1 MTESRRLLRHFLA
14 ALAYRTQKALRDA
27 PPEFAGH
34 RAAPAARTPF
44 ELLWHMTGLI
54 GYARTMFHGGD
65 YAPPR
70 LPDLQAEVAR
80 FHAQLE
86 ALDRDFADATLEA
99 RISDEQFLHGP
110 LADAMTHVGQLAL
123 LRRLHG
129 EPVPPENF
137 IFASIDVANL
147 GERQALP
154 NAPDPGWSPRQMPR
168 APGPLRRDRAE
179 VAVER
184 PSAPE
189 LAPLAAVVVGAA
201 DPEIVAL
208 EARLRMAQLSADVAA
223 LDALISDDLLFTGP
237 NGQLG
242 TKAEDL
248 AAHGSGVVRFRAHV
262 PEELRVRRVGRDV
275 ALCALRARL
284 DVEVGGA
291 PVAGTYRYTRVWARE
306 SDGAWRVAGGHVSEV
321 PPVAAP
327 DDDERWR

>member
-27 PPEFAGH
+27 PPAFADY

-70 LPDLQAEVAR
+70 LADLPAEVGR

-99 RISDEQFLHGP
+99 RISDQQFLHGP

-123 LRRLHG
+123 LRRLFG

-137 IFASIDVANL
+137 IFATIDAANL

-154 NAPDPGWSPRQMPR
+154 NAPDPGWSPGQMPR
-168 APGPLRRDRAE
+168 PPAPLRENR
-179 VAVER
+179 VETAMK
-184 PSAPE
+184 SANATE
-189 LAPLAAVVVGAA
+189 LALMTAAVVGAA

-208 EARLRMAQLSADVAA
+208 EVRLRSAQLAADVPA
-223 LDALISDDLLFTGP
+223 LDRLISDDLLFTGP

-248 AAHGSGVVRFRAHV
+248 AAHGSGAVRFRAHV
-262 PEELRVRRVGRDV
+262 PEELRVRRVGPDV

-284 DVEVGGA
+284 EVEVGGML
-291 PVAGTYRYTRVWARE
+291 VAGTYRYTRVWARE
-306 SDGAWRVAGGHVSEV
+306 PDGAWRVAGGHVSPV
-321 PPVAAP
+321 P
-327 DDDERWR
+327 